1 MVAGMETSSG
11 LPYRRSVRLKGWIY
25 RDGIFF
31 ITICTRE
38 TRCTL
43 GQVENDRIVLSPLGE
58 IVQNEWLRSNVLRP
72 GLVIDDYVIM
82 PNHMHALVYV
92 PAALGSFVRGFKGA
106 VTRSAGHP
114 VWQRNYHEHIVRG
127 QRRLKTLS
135 RYIAE

>member
-31 ITICTRE
+31 ITICTHE

-43 GQVENDRIVLSPLGE
+43 GRVENDRIVLSPLGE

-82 PNHMHALVYV
+82 PNHMHALVSS
-92 PAALGSFVRGFKGA
+92 PQ
-106 VTRSAGHP
+106 RSAP
-114 VWQRNYHEHIVRG
+114 SSADSRA
-127 QRRLKTLS
+127 LS
-135 RYIAE
+135 RGVPGIPFGNGITTSTSSATSAS